1 MINMTP
7 KQKKL
12 LDSKSKPSISGG
24 SAGYGSSI
32 FDPLNPIGL
41 TNPANPV
48 SPLCVGNTFSSSSS
62 SSCDSSSSSDSSS
75 CD

>member
-41 TNPANPV
+41 TNPV
-48 SPLCVGNTFSSSSS
+48 SPLWVGSTFSSSSS